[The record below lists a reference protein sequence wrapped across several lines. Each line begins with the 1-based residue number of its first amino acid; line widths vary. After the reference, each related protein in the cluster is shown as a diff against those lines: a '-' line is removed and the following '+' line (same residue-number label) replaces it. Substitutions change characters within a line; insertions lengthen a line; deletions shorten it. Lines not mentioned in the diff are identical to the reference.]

1 MFFIKDIPFHQG
13 VISFPRHHYCTLKA
27 RRVRGRNTENSIVEL
42 DHKMA
47 NYQRKRYVVM
57 KFIHGEE
64 HIVFN
69 NIGKGRRKK
78 EVYDG
83 IEVIIAMN

>member
-1 MFFIKDIPFHQG
+1 M
-13 VISFPRHHYCTLKA
+13 
-27 RRVRGRNTENSIVEL
+27 RGRNTENLIVGL
-42 DHKMA
+42 DSEMA

-57 KFIHGEE
+57 KFIHDEE

-69 NIGKGRRKK
+69 DIGKGRRKK

>member
-1 MFFIKDIPFHQG
+1 M
-13 VISFPRHHYCTLKA
+13 
-27 RRVRGRNTENSIVEL
+27 RGRNTEDLIVGL
-42 DHKMA
+42 DSEMA

-57 KFIHGEE
+57 KFIHDEE

-69 NIGKGRRKK
+69 DIGKGRRKK

>member
-1 MFFIKDIPFHQG
+1 M
-13 VISFPRHHYCTLKA
+13 
-27 RRVRGRNTENSIVEL
+27 RGRNTENSIVEL

-64 HIVFN
+64 YIVFN

-83 IEVIIAMN
+83 IEVIIAIN

>member
-1 MFFIKDIPFHQG
+1 M
-13 VISFPRHHYCTLKA
+13 
-27 RRVRGRNTENSIVEL
+27 RGRNTENLIEVL

-47 NYQRKRYVVM
+47 NYQQKRYVVM
-57 KFIHGEE
+57 KFIHDEE
-64 HIVFN
+64 HIVFRD
-69 NIGKGRRKK
+69 IGKGRRKK

>member
-1 MFFIKDIPFHQG
+1 M
-13 VISFPRHHYCTLKA
+13 
-27 RRVRGRNTENSIVEL
+27 RGRNTENSIVEL

-64 HIVFN
+64 YIVFN

>member
-1 MFFIKDIPFHQG
+1 M
-13 VISFPRHHYCTLKA
+13 
-27 RRVRGRNTENSIVEL
+27 RGRNTENSIVGL
-42 DHKMA
+42 DYNVA

-57 KFIHGEE
+57 KFIHDEE
-64 HIVFN
+64 HIVFHD
-69 NIGKGRRKK
+69 IGKGRRKK

>member
-1 MFFIKDIPFHQG
+1 M
-13 VISFPRHHYCTLKA
+13 
-27 RRVRGRNTENSIVEL
+27 RGRNTEDSIVEL
-42 DHKMA
+42 DRKTA

-57 KFIHGEE
+57 KFIHDEE
-64 HIVFN
+64 HIVFKD
-69 NIGKGRRKK
+69 IGKSRRKK